1 MVKKV
6 RKAVFPA
13 AGLGTRFLPATKAQP
28 KEMLPLIDKPII
40 QYGVE
45 EAMQSGCDQIIMVT
59 GRGKSAI
66 EDHFDTSYELE
77 KMLEDRGKTDL
88 LKIVQQI
95 SDMIHIAYVRQKEA
109 LGLGHAVL
117 MAAEL
122 VGDEPFAVIL
132 PDDVIDAPVPCLKQ
146 MIDIYNETG
155 CSVLATQVVEGRAI
169 SAYGVLDA
177 KPVAGKHDGRLFEV
191 RDLVEKPKF
200 EEAPSNLAII
210 GRYILTPTIFEMLSS
225 IQPGSGGELQ
235 LTDGLRALLKKEKIY
250 GYTFEGK
257 RHDAGDKLGFLKAT
271 VEFALKRDDLGK
283 DFQRV
288 SENPEDVMI
297 FDLLDFE
304 VGGARLQACISYGLV
319 SGHDFTGCGKTR
331 S

>member
-1 MVKKV
+1 MAKKV

-45 EAMQSGCDQIIMVT
+45 EAIASGCDQIIMVT
-59 GRGKSAI
+59 GRGKSTI

-77 KMLEDRGKTDL
+77 RMLEDRGKTDL

-95 SDMIHIAYVRQKEA
+95 SGMIHIAYVRQKEA

-117 MAAEL
+117 MGAEL

-146 MIDIYNETG
+146 MIEVYNETG
-155 CSVLATQVVEGRAI
+155 CSVLATQVVEGRGI

-177 KPVAGKHDGRLFEV
+177 KPVAGKYNGRLFEV

-210 GRYILTPTIFEMLSS
+210 GRYILTPNIFEMLSS

-250 GYTFEGK
+250 GFTFEGK

-283 DFQRV
+283 DFR
-288 SENPEDVMI
+288 EY
-297 FDLLDFE
+297 LKTLE
-304 VGGARLQACISYGLV
+304 V
-319 SGHDFTGCGKTR
+319 
-331 S
+331 